1 MITERV
7 LAGILAGM
15 TAAGSLV
22 ILLAVVMWLNMLD
35 RAGMPMAV
43 GHYTGNLVL
52 AQVLCIFSMLA
63 SKIVGMT
70 SAANMGFCGIVVF
83 VEDSGLYVTSLLFMF
98 MILDRMA
105 AFLNGRLF
113 WRQQT
118 TKQNQST
125 SVYIILFC
133 WVLGMAAA
141 IPSAAVAAPNSR
153 WERCEVPVSYAIIDM
168 IVKLW
173 FVLLAPFVLTM
184 AVIIQS
190 SYHRDRERIWYYARR
205 VFMFYTAC
213 FVMMVPYY
221 FVRVMQSDF
230 ALADIKAKTA
240 NSSGC
245 DSTFLDYLDMFT
257 QVVNSFKLVVFALF
271 IVLFCSI
278 NPMETLEECLERA
291 DAERQSRSEASQ
303 GERRLPINTC
313 CIKLIESIKH
323 YVSTLSKATRD
334 NSGERANLPENAED
348 IGTTGSDQLPTE
360 VTVTPNSSAVFSTG
374 GTVSPV

>member
-52 AQVLCIFSMLA
+52 TQVICIFSMLA

-83 VEDSGLYVTSLLFMF
+83 LEDTGLYVTSLLFMF

-118 TKQNQST
+118 TKQNLST

-141 IPSAAVAAPNSR
+141 VPSAAVAAPNSR
-153 WERCEVPVSYAIIDM
+153 WERCEIPVSYAAIDM

-173 FVLLAPFVLTM
+173 FVLLAPVVLIM

-221 FVRVMQSDF
+221 FVRVMLSDF
-230 ALADIKAKTA
+230 ALVAIKTKTG
-240 NSSGC
+240 NSDGC
-245 DSTFLDYLDMFT
+245 DSTFLDYLNMFT
-257 QVVNSFKLVVFALF
+257 HVIYSFKLVVFALF

-313 CIKLIESIKH
+313 CIKLIELIKQ